1 MVATPLGNPG
11 DLSPR
16 AAEVLSGCDF
26 VLAEDTRRAGVL
38 FKSLDIKAGEF
49 LSFHEHNEQRRMH
62 KVAARIQAG
71 ENCALISDA
80 GTPLMADPGYRLVRH
95 CRESGIKVVPVPG
108 PCSFVAALAA
118 SGLPPYPFAFLGF
131 LPRKPAELEKVLKT
145 WQEMPVTL
153 VFFERKNRV
162 QSTLDKAYRVLG
174 NREFCLAREL
184 TKTFEEFILGRLDR
198 IELDQDK
205 LRGELTVIIGPPDP
219 ADLTKDA
226 ESVKDL
232 ISRYLEQG
240 LLPRE
245 VVREV
250 RKKAKGWSGK
260 EIYALMQ
267 DIRSK

>member
-1 MVATPLGNPG
+1 VVATPLGNPG

-16 AAEVLSGCDF
+16 AAEVLSGCDLI
-26 VLAEDTRRAGVL
+26 LAEDTRRAGVL
-38 FKSLDIKAGEF
+38 FKSLDIKAGEL
-49 LSFHEHNEQRRMH
+49 LSFHEHNEEGRMH

-95 CRESGIKVVPVPG
+95 CRDSGIRVVPIPG

-131 LPRKPAELEKVLKT
+131 LPRKPAELEKALKS
-145 WQEMPVTL
+145 WQGMSVTL

-162 QSTLDKAYRVLG
+162 PSTLDKAYRVLG
-174 NREFCLAREL
+174 PRDFCLAREL
-184 TKTFEEFILGRLDR
+184 TKKYEEFIRGRLDR
-198 IELDQDK
+198 IELEPEK

-232 ISRYLEQG
+232 ISRYLEHG
-240 LLPRE
+240 LLPRD

-250 RKKAKGWSGK
+250 RKNAKGWSGK

-267 DIRSK
+267 DMRSK